1 MSPDA
6 PAGLAGGT
14 VVQLPVKPG
23 LVGLYLG
30 NVIVPGRFEPHR
42 IQGFAGRAEDVAE
55 LDTAAMV
62 RNYGL
67 AKIPGW
73 GPLDELYLL
82 RFTAGHT
89 FPFRTSYGASD
100 RRIAAELG
108 VARVYPPPFLG
119 TGYFPGVDHPLP
131 EFVLSLVELPVG
143 AELWARRADNTEERL
158 GQYHSR
164 KVGWIPEQKDAF
176 GEATFFPPPV
186 PLPPLVR
193 RGYTARYRGGDFD
206 AEFAGPGR
214 VVLHPLPGVA
224 APADFGETYGFRMKA
239 VDQVELDELTFVR
252 TLCRWHGGTFEVLG
266 RTRDTADLH
275 LVDEDYLLARDLGLS
290 EVDYRVWRRTV
301 PGAELTD
308 VRTESV
314 PVPLEGQ
321 FQ

>member
-1 MSPDA
+1 MTADA
-6 PAGLAGGT
+6 PAGLLGNT

-42 IQGFAGRAEDVAE
+42 VQGFAGRAEDVAE
-55 LDTAAMV
+55 LDTAAMI

-73 GPLDELYLL
+73 GPLEELYLL

-89 FPFRTSYGASD
+89 FPFRTSYGSTD
-100 RRIAAELG
+100 REIANELG
-108 VARVYPPPFLG
+108 TARVYPPPYLG

-131 EFVLSLVELPVG
+131 EYVLRLIELPVG
-143 AELWARRADNTEERL
+143 AELLVRRADNTEERL
-158 GQYHSR
+158 AQYHSR
-164 KVGWIPEQKDAF
+164 KVGWIPDQKDAF

-206 AEFAGPGR
+206 AEFAGPAR
-214 VVLHPLPGVA
+214 VVLHPLPGAA

-252 TLCRWHGGTFEVLG
+252 TLCRWRGGTFELLG
-266 RTRDTADLH
+266 RTRDSADLH
-275 LVDEDYLLARDLGLS
+275 LADEDYLTARDLGLS
-290 EVDYRVWRRTV
+290 EVDYRVWRKTV
-301 PGAELTD
+301 PANELTD

>member
-30 NVIVPGRFEPHR
+30 NVIVPGHFEPHR
-42 IQGFAGRAEDVAE
+42 VQGFAGRAEDVAE

-82 RFTAGHT
+82 KFPAGHT

-100 RRIAAELG
+100 REIAAELG

-131 EFVLSLVELPVG
+131 EYVLRLVEIPVG
-143 AELWARRADNTEERL
+143 AELWVHRADDAGTRL

-186 PLPPLVR
+186 SLPPLVR

-214 VVLHPLPGVA
+214 VVLHPLPGA
-224 APADFGETYGFRMKA
+224 PAPADFGETYGFRMKA

-252 TLCRWHGGTFEVLG
+252 TLCRWRGGTFEILG
-266 RTRDTADLH
+266 RTRDAADLI
-275 LVDEDYLLARDLGLS
+275 LVDEDFLTARDLGLS
-290 EVDYRVWRRTV
+290 EVDYRVWRQTV
-301 PGAELTD
+301 PAAELTD
-308 VRTESV
+308 FRTEAV

>member
-55 LDTAAMV
+55 LDAAAAL

-73 GPLDELYLL
+73 GSLDALYLL
-82 RFTAGHT
+82 KFAAGHT

-100 RRIAAELG
+100 REIAAEFG

-131 EFVLSLVELPVG
+131 EYVLRLVEIPAG
-143 AELWARRADNTEERL
+143 AELVVRRDEGEVRL
-158 GQYHSR
+158 AQYHSR
-164 KVGWIPEQKDAF
+164 KVGWIPDQKDGF
-176 GEATFFPPPV
+176 GEAAFFPPPV

-193 RGYTARYRGGDFD
+193 RGYTARYRGADFD
-206 AEFAGPGR
+206 AEFAGAGR
-214 VVLHPLPGVA
+214 VVLHPLPGAA
-224 APADFGETYGFRMKA
+224 APADFTETYGFRMK
-239 VDQVELDELTFVR
+239 VVEQVELDDLTFVR
-252 TLCRWHGGTFEVLG
+252 TLCRWRGGTFEVLG
-266 RTRDTADLH
+266 RGRDHADLH
-275 LVDEDYLLARDLGLS
+275 LVDEDYLLARDLGLV
-290 EVDYRVWRRTV
+290 EVDYRVWRQTV
-301 PGAELTD
+301 PAAELTD
-308 VRTESV
+308 VRTEAEPV
-314 PVPLEGQ
+314 PVEGAYRG
-321 FQ
+321 

>member
-6 PAGLAGGT
+6 PAGLLGGT

-30 NVIVPGRFEPHR
+30 NVVVPGRFEPHR
-42 IQGFAGRAEDVAE
+42 VQGFAGRAEDVAE
-55 LDTAAMV
+55 LDTAATI

-82 RFTAGHT
+82 RFTTGHT
-89 FPFRTSYGASD
+89 FPFRISYGASD
-100 RRIAAELG
+100 RQIAAELG
-108 VARVYPPPFLG
+108 VARVLPPPFLG

-131 EFVLSLVELPVG
+131 EYVLSLVELPVG
-143 AELWARRADNTEERL
+143 AELWVRRAGDSEERL

-164 KVGWIPEQKDAF
+164 KVGWIPDRKDVF
-176 GEATFFPPPV
+176 GEAAWFPPPV

-214 VVLHPLPGVA
+214 VVLHPLPGSP

-239 VDQVELDELTFVR
+239 VDQAELDELTFVR
-252 TLCRWHGGTFEVLG
+252 TLCRWHGGTFEILG
-266 RTRDTADLH
+266 RTRETADLH
-275 LVDEDYLLARDLGLS
+275 LVDEDYLLARDLELS

-301 PGAELTD
+301 PAAELTD

-321 FQ
+321 LQ

>member
-42 IQGFAGRAEDVAE
+42 VQGFAGRAEDVAE

-82 RFTAGHT
+82 KFQAGHT

-100 RRIAAELG
+100 REIAAELG

-131 EFVLSLVELPVG
+131 EYVLRLIELPVG
-143 AELWARRADNTEERL
+143 AELVVRTAEGETRL

-186 PLPPLVR
+186 SLPPLVR

-206 AEFAGPGR
+206 AEFAGPAR
-214 VVLHPLPGVA
+214 VVLHPLPGA
-224 APADFGETYGFRMKA
+224 PAPADFGETYGFRMKA

-252 TLCRWHGGTFEVLG
+252 TLCRWRGGTFEVLG
-266 RTRDTADLH
+266 RTRDAADLI
-275 LVDEDYLLARDLGLS
+275 LVDEDFLTARDLGLA
-290 EVDYRVWRRTV
+290 EVDYRVWRQTV
-301 PGAELTD
+301 PAAELTD
-308 VRTESV
+308 VRVEAV
-314 PVPLEGQ
+314 PVLLEGQ